1 MRTHET
7 LFKLTSCRRD
17 GYTSKLR
24 PESITKNRLITIVN
38 VILYNI
44 VEEDKLDFD
53 YLESVKVDISKTI
66 GIVQEQVNNGSEHLY
81 RYLLD
86 KKETLLLIDQ
96 FTRDFDSLNKRQLIR
111 FFRFVKPYIS
121 EELSNR
127 LKWYSI

>member
-7 LFKLTSCRRD
+7 LFKLTSYRKD
-17 GYTSKLR
+17 GWNFKLK
-24 PESITKNRLITIVN
+24 PDSLSKNRLITIVN

-53 YLESVKVDISKTI
+53 YLESTKVEINKEIS
-66 GIVQEQVNNGSEHLY
+66 IVEEQVKNGSEHLY

-86 KKETLLLIDQ
+86 KRETLLLIDQ
-96 FTRDFDSLNKRQLIR
+96 FTRDFDSLSKLQLIR
-111 FFRFVKPYIS
+111 FFRLIKSYIS

>member
-7 LFKLTSCRRD
+7 LFKLTSYRKD
-17 GYTSKLR
+17 GWNFKLKPDSLSKN
-24 PESITKNRLITIVN
+24 KLITIVN

-53 YLESVKVDISKTI
+53 YLESTKVEINKEISI
-66 GIVQEQVNNGSEHLY
+66 IEEQVKNGSKHLY

-86 KKETLLLIDQ
+86 KRETLILIDQ
-96 FTRDFDSLNKRQLIR
+96 FTRDFDSLNKQQLIR
-111 FFRFVKPYIS
+111 FFRLVKSYIS
-121 EELSNR
+121 EDLSNR